1 MTRAILLASTALLM
15 TAPAALAAGY
25 GPTGGQPAGEQ
36 MVGGRPA
43 GGQLA
48 LTRVL
53 LSTGGVGYFEY
64 EATVSGDADLSL
76 EVRRDQVDDVL
87 KSIVVYDDKGGVGT
101 IGLPGAEPLDT
112 AFRELPF
119 SAGDLSSPAAL
130 LNAMRGAEVTSGGSR
145 QLTGRLMSVTEET
158 VRLPGNDGTTTTRHR
173 VTLMTAEG
181 LRQLVL
187 EEADALRFTDPAVQ
201 AQIDRALSAVAENA
215 RRERRRLTV
224 HSRAPQDK
232 TSQDGQAGDRRVRV
246 GYVAEM
252 PLWKATYRLSM
263 AQNGQPQNGQPPNGP
278 AKEGSGALQ
287 GWAVL
292 ENLSGE
298 DWQGVDLT
306 VVSGNPV
313 TLRQALY
320 TPYFVERPE
329 VPVEVLGRI
338 LPTADEGTVTLNDAR
353 QAMRPQSE
361 ASRAGAPPATA
372 MAATPPQATP
382 MAPAPAPM
390 AEPLAK
396 VAPYGS
402 AAGTPAMA
410 AVSGAEAG
418 AAEGA
423 QVLFHYPQPVSVPN
437 GGTLMMPIVARALPV
452 ERVALYQPGTDARHP
467 LASLRL
473 RNDGDTA
480 LPPGLLTFYDRNAAA
495 SAYVGDARMAT
506 LPAGDSRLLSFAVDQ
521 AVTID
526 REEKP
531 SRRLSRA
538 TLVDGVLTLS
548 VTDRQST
555 LYTVAGAPDGD
566 RSVVIE
572 HPRRPGWDLAV
583 PAEGKPE
590 VTANAYRLPL
600 AVPAGKT
607 VTLTATLE
615 RPRQERIVL
624 TDLTADQIAARAS
637 APELPPEVRQALT
650 MLAGLRAAVAEK
662 ERRIADLERERT
674 ERIADQDRLR
684 ENLKALP
691 AGSDLHK
698 RTLAKMAEAETRLEA
713 LARDMATAR
722 AEAEAARQT
731 LRERVKAMT
740 I

>member
-15 TAPAALAAGY
+15 AAPGALAATGAAN
-25 GPTGGQPAGEQ
+25 GPGGNGPG
-36 MVGGRPA
+36 

-64 EATVSGDADLSL
+64 EATVTGDADLSL

-119 SAGDLSSPAAL
+119 SPGDLTSPAAL
-130 LNAMRGAEVTSGGSR
+130 LSAMQGAEVTAGGSR

-158 VRLPGNDGTTTTRHR
+158 VRLPGNDGATATRHR

-187 EEADALRFTDPAVQ
+187 EEADTLHFTDPAVQ
-201 AQIDRALSAVAENA
+201 AQIDKALSAVADNA

-224 HSRAPQDK
+224 HSNAPRDA
-232 TSQDGQAGDRRVRV
+232 QASGERRVRV
-246 GYVAEM
+246 GYVAAT
-252 PLWKATYRLSM
+252 PLWKATYRLSLGTDGAAAQEGKAQDGP
-263 AQNGQPQNGQPPNGP
+263 AQNGN
-278 AKEGSGALQ
+278 GALQ

-298 DWQGVDLT
+298 DWRGVDLT

-329 VPVEVLGRI
+329 VPVEVLGRV
-338 LPTADEGTVTLNDAR
+338 LPSADEGTVTLDDAR
-353 QAMRPQSE
+353 AAMRPQAES
-361 ASRAGAPPATA
+361 SRAAPPPAAA
-372 MAATPPQATP
+372 MAAPTP

-396 VAPYGS
+396 TAPYGS
-402 AAGTPAMA
+402 AAGTPAVA
-410 AVSGAEAG
+410 AVRSAEAG

-423 QVLFHYPQPVSVPN
+423 QVLFRYPQPVSVPN
-437 GGTLMMPIVARALPV
+437 GGTLMMPIAARALPV
-452 ERVALYQPGTDARHP
+452 ERVALYQPASDGRHP

-480 LPPGLLTFYDRNAAA
+480 LPPGLLTFYDRASKSDGTGAAT

-531 SRRLSRA
+531 GRRLSRA
-538 TLVDGVLTLS
+538 SIADGVLTLS

-555 LYTVAGAPDGD
+555 TYTVAGAPDGD
-566 RSVVIE
+566 RSLIIE
-572 HPRRPGWDLAV
+572 HPRRPGWELAE
-583 PAEGKPE
+583 PAGNKPDA
-590 VTANAYRLPL
+590 TAAAYRLPL

-624 TDLTADQIAARAS
+624 TDLTADQIAARAD
-637 APELPPEVRQALT
+637 AAELPAEVRQALT
-650 MLAGLRAAVAEK
+650 TLAGLRAAVAEK
-662 ERRIADLERERT
+662 ERRIAELERDRA

-698 RTLAKMAEAETRLEA
+698 RTLAKMAEAENRLDA
-713 LARDMATAR
+713 LARDLTTAR
-722 AEAEAARQT
+722 GEAEAARQT
-731 LRERVKAMT
+731 LRERVKALA

>member
-15 TAPAALAAGY
+15 AAPAAFAA
-25 GPTGGQPAGEQ
+25 TGG
-36 MVGGRPA
+36 PA

-64 EATVSGDADLSL
+64 EAAVSGDADLSL

-101 IGLPGAEPLDT
+101 IALPGAEPLDT

-119 SAGDLSSPAAL
+119 SADDLTSPAAL
-130 LNAMRGAEVTSGGSR
+130 LNAMRGAEVTTGGSR

-158 VRLPGNDGTTTTRHR
+158 ARLPGNDGATTTRHR
-173 VTLMTAEG
+173 VTLMTADG

-224 HSRAPQDK
+224 HSRAPQD
-232 TSQDGQAGDRRVRV
+232 GQAAGERRVRV
-246 GYVAEM
+246 GFVAEM
-252 PLWKATYRLSM
+252 PLWKATYRLSLGTGLG
-263 AQNGQPQNGQPPNGP
+263 QNGQGQNGQADKG
-278 AKEGSGALQ
+278 KGALQ

-298 DWQGVDLT
+298 DWRGVDLT

-329 VPVEVLGRI
+329 VPVEVLGRV
-338 LPTADEGTVTLNDAR
+338 LPSADEGAVTLNDAR
-353 QAMRPQSE
+353 SAMRAQSE
-361 ASRAGAPPATA
+361 ASRAGAPPVTA
-372 MAATPPQATP
+372 MAAPPP
-382 MAPAPAPM
+382 MPGAPAPAPM
-390 AEPLAK
+390 GEALAK
-396 VAPYGS
+396 AAPYGS

-410 AVSGAEAG
+410 AVQGAEAG

-437 GGTLMMPIVARALPV
+437 GGTLMMPIAASTLPV
-452 ERVALYQPGTDARHP
+452 ERVALYQPAADARHP

-480 LPPGLLTFYDRNAAA
+480 LPPGLLTFYDRGTAN

-506 LPAGDSRLLSFAVDQ
+506 LPAGESRLLSFAVDQ
-521 AVTID
+521 AVTVD

-538 TLVDGVLTLS
+538 TIADGVLTLS
-548 VTDRQST
+548 VIDRQST
-555 LYTVAGAPDGD
+555 TYTVAGAPDAD
-566 RSVVIE
+566 RDVVIE
-572 HPRRPGWDLAV
+572 HPRRPGWELTE
-583 PAEGKPE
+583 PANGKPE
-590 VTANAYRLPL
+590 ATATAYRLPL

-637 APELPPEVRQALT
+637 APELPAEVRQALT
-650 MLAGLRAAVAEK
+650 TLAGLRAAVAEK
-662 ERRIADLERERT
+662 ERRIAELEHERA

-698 RTLAKMAEAETRLEA
+698 RTLAKMAEAENRLDA
-713 LARDMATAR
+713 LARDLTTAR
-722 AEAEAARQT
+722 SEAEAARQT
-731 LRERVKAMT
+731 LRERVKALA

>member
-15 TAPAALAAGY
+15 AAPAAFAATG
-25 GPTGGQPAGEQ
+25 GPT
-36 MVGGRPA
+36 

-101 IGLPGAEPLDT
+101 IALPGAEPLDT

-119 SAGDLSSPAAL
+119 SAGDLTSPAAL
-130 LNAMRGAEVTSGGSR
+130 LNAMRGAEVTTGGSR

-158 VRLPGNDGTTTTRHR
+158 VRLPGNDGATTTRHR
-173 VTLMTAEG
+173 VTLMTSEG

-201 AQIDRALSAVAENA
+201 AQIDRALSAVADNA

-224 HSRAPQDK
+224 HTRAPQD
-232 TSQDGQAGDRRVRV
+232 GQAAGERRVRV

-252 PLWKATYRLSM
+252 PLWKATYRLSLGTG
-263 AQNGQPQNGQPPNGP
+263 AGQNGEGQNAQGQNGQ
-278 AKEGSGALQ
+278 ADKGSGALQ

-298 DWQGVDLT
+298 DWSNVDLT

-329 VPVEVLGRI
+329 VPVEVLGRV
-338 LPTADEGTVTLNDAR
+338 LPSADEGAVTLNDAR
-353 QAMRPQSE
+353 PAMRSQSE
-361 ASRAGAPPATA
+361 ASRAGAPPAAA
-372 MAATPPQATP
+372 MAAPPP
-382 MAPAPAPM
+382 MPGAPAPAPM
-390 AEPLAK
+390 GEPLAK

-402 AAGTPAMA
+402 AASTPAMA
-410 AVSGAEAG
+410 AVRDAEAG

-437 GGTLMMPIVARALPV
+437 GGTLMMPIAATSLPV
-452 ERVALYQPGTDARHP
+452 ERVALYQPAADARHP

-480 LPPGLLTFYDRNAAA
+480 LPPGLLTFYDRGSAN

-506 LPAGDSRLLSFAVDQ
+506 LPAGESRLLSFAVDQ
-521 AVTID
+521 AITVD

-538 TLVDGVLTLS
+538 TLADGVLTLS
-548 VTDRQST
+548 VVDRQST
-555 LYTVAGAPDGD
+555 TYTVAGAPDAD
-566 RSVVIE
+566 RDVVIE
-572 HPRRPGWDLAV
+572 HPRRPGWELAE
-583 PAEGKPE
+583 PANGKPE
-590 VTANAYRLPL
+590 ATATAYRLPL

-637 APELPPEVRQALT
+637 APELPAEVRQALT
-650 MLAGLRAAVAEK
+650 TLAGLRAAVAEK
-662 ERRIADLERERT
+662 ERRIAELERERT

-698 RTLAKMAEAETRLEA
+698 RTLAKMAEAESRLDA
-713 LARDMATAR
+713 LARDLTAAR
-722 AEAEAARQT
+722 NEADAARQT
-731 LRERVKAMT
+731 LRERVKAMV

>member
-15 TAPAALAAGY
+15 AAPAALAA
-25 GPTGGQPAGEQ
+25 TGGPAG
-36 MVGGRPA
+36 R
-43 GGQLA
+43 QLA

-101 IGLPGAEPLDT
+101 IALPGAEPLDT

-119 SAGDLSSPAAL
+119 SADDLTSPAAL
-130 LNAMRGAEVTSGGSR
+130 LNAMRGAEVTTGGSR

-158 VRLPGNDGTTTTRHR
+158 VRLPGNDGATTTRHR

-187 EEADALRFTDPAVQ
+187 EEADALHFTDPAVQ
-201 AQIDRALSAVAENA
+201 SQIDRALSAVAENA

-224 HSRAPQDK
+224 HSRAPQD
-232 TSQDGQAGDRRVRV
+232 GQAAGERRVRV
-246 GYVAEM
+246 GFVAEM
-252 PLWKATYRLSM
+252 PLWKATYRLSLGTGQGQNGQE
-263 AQNGQPQNGQPPNGP
+263 QNGQPD
-278 AKEGSGALQ
+278 KGSGALQ

-298 DWQGVDLT
+298 DWRGVDLT

-329 VPVEVLGRI
+329 VPVEVLGRV
-338 LPTADEGTVTLNDAR
+338 LPSADEGAVTLNDAR
-353 QAMRPQSE
+353 SAMRAQSE
-361 ASRAGAPPATA
+361 ASRAGAPPVTA
-372 MAATPPQATP
+372 MAAPPP
-382 MAPAPAPM
+382 MPGAPAPAPM
-390 AEPLAK
+390 GEALAK
-396 VAPYGS
+396 AAPYGS

-410 AVSGAEAG
+410 AVQGAEAG

-437 GGTLMMPIVARALPV
+437 GGTLMMPIAASTLPV
-452 ERVALYQPGTDARHP
+452 ERVALYQPATDARHP

-480 LPPGLLTFYDRNAAA
+480 LPPGLLTFYDRGSAN

-506 LPAGDSRLLSFAVDQ
+506 LPAGESRLLSFAVDQ

-538 TLVDGVLTLS
+538 TIADGVLTLS
-548 VTDRQST
+548 VIDRQST
-555 LYTVAGAPDGD
+555 TYTVAGAPDAD
-566 RSVVIE
+566 RDVVIE
-572 HPRRPGWDLAV
+572 HPRRPGWDLAE
-583 PAEGKPE
+583 PANGKPE
-590 VTANAYRLPL
+590 ATATAYRLPL

-637 APELPPEVRQALT
+637 APELPAEVRQALT
-650 MLAGLRAAVAEK
+650 TLAGLRAAVAEK
-662 ERRIADLERERT
+662 ERRIAELERERT

-698 RTLAKMAEAETRLEA
+698 RTLAKMAEAENRLDA
-713 LARDMATAR
+713 LARDLTTAR
-722 AEAEAARQT
+722 NEAEAARQT
-731 LRERVKAMT
+731 LRERVKALA

>member
-15 TAPAALAAGY
+15 AAPAAFAA
-25 GPTGGQPAGEQ
+25 TGG
-36 MVGGRPA
+36 PA

-101 IGLPGAEPLDT
+101 IALPGAEPLDT

-119 SAGDLSSPAAL
+119 SADDLTSPAAL
-130 LNAMRGAEVTSGGSR
+130 LNAMRGAEVTTGGSR

-158 VRLPGNDGTTTTRHR
+158 VRLPGNDSATTTRHR
-173 VTLMTAEG
+173 VTLMTGEG

-201 AQIDRALSAVAENA
+201 SQIDRALSAVAENA

-224 HSRAPQDK
+224 HSRAPQG
-232 TSQDGQAGDRRVRV
+232 QEAGQGAGQAAGERRVRV
-246 GYVAEM
+246 GFVAEM
-252 PLWKATYRLSM
+252 PLWKATYRLSLG
-263 AQNGQPQNGQPPNGP
+263 AGPGQNGQGQNGQ
-278 AKEGSGALQ
+278 ADKGSGALQ

-298 DWQGVDLT
+298 DWRGVDLT

-329 VPVEVLGRI
+329 VPVEVLGRV
-338 LPTADEGTVTLNDAR
+338 LPSADEGAVTLNDAR
-353 QAMRPQSE
+353 PAMRSQSE
-361 ASRAGAPPATA
+361 ASRAGAPPAAA
-372 MAATPPQATP
+372 MAAPAP
-382 MAPAPAPM
+382 MPGAPAPAPM
-390 AEPLAK
+390 GEALAK

-410 AVSGAEAG
+410 AVHGAEAG

-437 GGTLMMPIVARALPV
+437 GGTLMMPIAASTLPV
-452 ERVALYQPGTDARHP
+452 ERVALYQPATDARHP

-480 LPPGLLTFYDRNAAA
+480 LPPGLLTFYDRGAAN

-506 LPAGDSRLLSFAVDQ
+506 LPAGESRLLSFAVDQ

-538 TLVDGVLTLS
+538 TIADGVLTLS
-548 VTDRQST
+548 VIDRQST
-555 LYTVAGAPDGD
+555 TYTVAGAPDAD
-566 RSVVIE
+566 RDVVIE
-572 HPRRPGWDLAV
+572 HPRRPGWDLAE
-583 PAEGKPE
+583 PANGKPE
-590 VTANAYRLPL
+590 ATATAYRLAL

-637 APELPPEVRQALT
+637 APELPAEVRQALT
-650 MLAGLRAAVAEK
+650 TLAGLRAAVAEK
-662 ERRIADLERERT
+662 ERRIAELERERA
-674 ERIADQDRLR
+674 ERITDQDRLR

-691 AGSDLHK
+691 PGSDLHK
-698 RTLAKMAEAETRLEA
+698 RTLAKMAEAENRLDA
-713 LARDMATAR
+713 LARDLGTAR
-722 AEAEAARQT
+722 SEAEAARQT
-731 LRERVKAMT
+731 LRERVKAMA

>member
-15 TAPAALAAGY
+15 AAPGALAATGAAD
-25 GPTGGQPAGEQ
+25 GPGGNGP
-36 MVGGRPA
+36 GGR
-43 GGQLA
+43 QLA

-64 EATVSGDADLSL
+64 EATVTGDADLSL

-119 SAGDLSSPAAL
+119 SPGDLTSPAAL
-130 LNAMRGAEVTSGGSR
+130 LSAMQGAEVTAGGSR

-158 VRLPGNDGTTTTRHR
+158 VRLPGNDGATATRHR
-173 VTLMTAEG
+173 VTLMTADG

-187 EEADALRFTDPAVQ
+187 EEADTLRFTDPAVQ
-201 AQIDRALSAVAENA
+201 AQIDKALSAVADNA

-224 HSRAPQDK
+224 HSNAPRDA
-232 TSQDGQAGDRRVRV
+232 QASGERRVRV
-246 GYVAEM
+246 GYVAAT
-252 PLWKATYRLSM
+252 PLWKATYRLSLGTDGAAAQEGKAQDGP
-263 AQNGQPQNGQPPNGP
+263 AQNG
-278 AKEGSGALQ
+278 KGALQ

-298 DWQGVDLT
+298 DWRGVDLT

-329 VPVEVLGRI
+329 VPVEVLGRV
-338 LPTADEGTVTLNDAR
+338 LPSADEGTVTLDDAR
-353 QAMRPQSE
+353 AAMRPQAES
-361 ASRAGAPPATA
+361 SRAAPPPAAA
-372 MAATPPQATP
+372 MAAPTP

-396 VAPYGS
+396 TAPYGS
-402 AAGTPAMA
+402 AAGTPAVA
-410 AVSGAEAG
+410 AVRSAEAG

-423 QVLFHYPQPVSVPN
+423 QVLFRYPQPVSVPN
-437 GGTLMMPIVARALPV
+437 GGTLMMPIAARALPV
-452 ERVALYQPGTDARHP
+452 ERVALYQPASDGRHP

-480 LPPGLLTFYDRNAAA
+480 LPPGLLTFYDRASKSDGTGAAT

-538 TLVDGVLTLS
+538 TIADGVLTLS

-555 LYTVAGAPDGD
+555 TYTVAGAPDGD
-566 RSVVIE
+566 RSLIIE
-572 HPRRPGWDLAV
+572 HPRRPGWELAE
-583 PAEGKPE
+583 PAGNKPDA
-590 VTANAYRLPL
+590 TAAAYRLPL

-607 VTLTATLE
+607 ATLTATLE

-624 TDLTADQIAARAS
+624 TDLTADQIAARAD
-637 APELPPEVRQALT
+637 AAELPPEVRQALT
-650 MLAGLRAAVAEK
+650 TLAGLRAAVAEK
-662 ERRIADLERERT
+662 ERRIAELERDRA

-698 RTLAKMAEAETRLEA
+698 RTLAKMAEAENRLDA
-713 LARDMATAR
+713 LARDLTTAR
-722 AEAEAARQT
+722 GEAEAARQT
-731 LRERVKAMT
+731 LRERVKALA

>member
-15 TAPAALAAGY
+15 AAPAAWAAAD
-25 GPTGGQPAGEQ
+25 GPT
-36 MVGGRPA
+36 

-87 KSIVVYDDKGGVGT
+87 KSIVVYDDRGGVGT
-101 IGLPGAEPLDT
+101 IGLAGAEPLDT

-119 SAGDLSSPAAL
+119 SAGDLTSPAAL

-158 VRLPGNDGTTTTRHR
+158 VRLPGNDGATATRHR
-173 VTLMTAEG
+173 VTLMTADG
-181 LRQLVL
+181 MRQLVL

-224 HSRAPQDK
+224 HSRAPQD
-232 TSQDGQAGDRRVRV
+232 GQAAGERRIRV
-246 GYVAEM
+246 GYVAET

-263 AQNGQPQNGQPPNGP
+263 TQNGQPQSGTS
-278 AKEGSGALQ
+278 KEGSGALQ

-298 DWQGVDLT
+298 DWKGVDLT

-329 VPVEVLGRI
+329 VPVEVLGRV
-338 LPTADEGTVTLNDAR
+338 LPTADEGAVTLNDAHP
-353 QAMRPQSE
+353 AMRAQPE
-361 ASRAGAPPATA
+361 ASRAGAPPAAA
-372 MAATPPQATP
+372 MAAPPP
-382 MAPAPAPM
+382 PAPAPAPM
-390 AEPLAK
+390 GEPLAK

-410 AVSGAEAG
+410 AVRGAEAG

-437 GGTLMMPIVARALPV
+437 GGTLMMPIAVRSLPV

-480 LPPGLLTFYDRNAAA
+480 LPPGLLTFYDRTRAAGA
-495 SAYVGDARMAT
+495 ETSAYVGDARMAT

-538 TLVDGVLTLS
+538 ALADGVLTLS

-555 LYTVAGAPDGD
+555 TYTVAGAPDAD

-572 HPRRPGWDLAV
+572 HPRRPGWDIAE
-583 PAEGKPE
+583 PANGKTE
-590 VTANAYRLPL
+590 ATAGAYRLPL

-624 TDLTADQIAARAS
+624 TDLSADQIAARAS

-650 MLAGLRAAVAEK
+650 VLAGLRSAVAEK

-698 RTLAKMAEAETRLEA
+698 RTLAKMAEAENRLDA
-713 LARDMATAR
+713 LARDLTTAR
-722 AEAEAARQT
+722 NEAEAARQT
-731 LRERVKAMT
+731 LRERVKALV

>member
-15 TAPAALAAGY
+15 AAPAAWAAAD
-25 GPTGGQPAGEQ
+25 GPT
-36 MVGGRPA
+36 

-119 SAGDLSSPAAL
+119 SAGDLTSPAAL

-158 VRLPGNDGTTTTRHR
+158 VRLPGGDGATATRHR

-215 RRERRRLTV
+215 RRERRQLTV
-224 HSRAPQDK
+224 HSRAPQGAP
-232 TSQDGQAGDRRVRV
+232 QDGQAAGERRVRV

-263 AQNGQPQNGQPPNGP
+263 TQGGQPQTGA
-278 AKEGSGALQ
+278 AKAGSGALQ

-298 DWQGVDLT
+298 DWKGIDLT

-329 VPVEVLGRI
+329 VPVEVLGRV
-338 LPTADEGTVTLNDAR
+338 LPTADEGTVTLNDAHP
-353 QAMRPQSE
+353 AMRAQSE
-361 ASRAGAPPATA
+361 ASRAAVPPAAA
-372 MAATPPQATP
+372 MAAPPPPAPT
-382 MAPAPAPM
+382 MAPAPM
-390 AEPLAK
+390 GEPLAK

-410 AVSGAEAG
+410 AVRGADAG

-437 GGTLMMPIVARALPV
+437 GGTLMMPIAVRSLPV

-480 LPPGLLTFYDRNAAA
+480 LPPGLLTFYDRTGGAGAET

-538 TLVDGVLTLS
+538 TLADGVLTLS

-555 LYTVAGAPDGD
+555 TYTVAGAPDAD

-572 HPRRPGWDLAV
+572 HPRRPGWDLAE
-583 PAEGKPE
+583 PADGKPE
-590 VTANAYRLPL
+590 ATAGAYRLPL

-624 TDLTADQIAARAS
+624 TDLSADQIAARAS
-637 APELPPEVRQALT
+637 APELPTEVRQVLT
-650 MLAGLRAAVAEK
+650 ILASLRSAVAEK
-662 ERRIADLERERT
+662 ERRIAELERERT

-698 RTLAKMAEAETRLEA
+698 RTLAKMAEAENRLDG
-713 LARDMATAR
+713 LARDLTTAR
-722 AEAEAARQT
+722 TEAEAARQT
-731 LRERVKAMT
+731 LRERVKALA

>member
-1 MTRAILLASTALLM
+1 DGRR
-15 TAPAALAAGY
+15 
-25 GPTGGQPAGEQ
+25 AGE
-36 MVGGRPA
+36 
-43 GGQLA
+43 
-48 LTRVL
+48 
-53 LSTGGVGYFEY
+53 
-64 EATVSGDADLSL
+64 
-76 EVRRDQVDDVL
+76 
-87 KSIVVYDDKGGVGT
+87 
-101 IGLPGAEPLDT
+101 
-112 AFRELPF
+112 
-119 SAGDLSSPAAL
+119 
-130 LNAMRGAEVTSGGSR
+130 
-145 QLTGRLMSVTEET
+145 
-158 VRLPGNDGTTTTRHR
+158 
-173 VTLMTAEG
+173 
-181 LRQLVL
+181 
-187 EEADALRFTDPAVQ
+187 
-201 AQIDRALSAVAENA
+201 
-215 RRERRRLTV
+215 
-224 HSRAPQDK
+224 
-232 TSQDGQAGDRRVRV
+232 RRVRV
-246 GYVAEM
+246 GYVGEM
-252 PLWKATYRLSM
+252 PLWKATYRLSLG
-263 AQNGQPQNGQPPNGP
+263 NGH
-278 AKEGSGALQ
+278 AEKGSGALQ

-298 DWQGVDLT
+298 DWKGVDLT

-329 VPVEVLGRI
+329 VPVEVLGRV
-338 LPTADEGTVTLNDAR
+338 LPSADEGAVTLNDTRA
-353 QAMRPQSE
+353 AMRPQAES
-361 ASRAGAPPATA
+361 SRAAVPPAAA
-372 MAATPPQATP
+372 MAAPPPP
-382 MAPAPAPM
+382 MAAPAPM
-390 AEPLAK
+390 GEPLAK
-396 VAPYGS
+396 AAPYGT

-410 AVSGAEAG
+410 TVRGADAG

-437 GGTLMMPIVARALPV
+437 GGTLMLPIAARSLPV
-452 ERVALYQPGTDARHP
+452 ERVALYQPATDARHP

-480 LPPGLLTFYDRNAAA
+480 LPPGLLTFYDRTASS

-538 TLVDGVLTLS
+538 TLADGVLTLS

-555 LYTVAGAPDGD
+555 TYTVAGAPDGD

-572 HPRRPGWDLAV
+572 HPRRAGWDLAE
-583 PAEGKPE
+583 PADGKTE
-590 VTANAYRLPL
+590 ATAGAYRLPL

-624 TDLTADQIAARAS
+624 TDLSADQIAARAS

-650 MLAGLRAAVAEK
+650 ALAGLRATVAEK

-698 RTLAKMAEAETRLEA
+698 RTLAKMAEAETRLDG
-713 LARDMATAR
+713 LARDLTAAR
-722 AEAEAARQT
+722 TEAETARQT

>member
-15 TAPAALAAGY
+15 AAPAAFAA
-25 GPTGGQPAGEQ
+25 TGG
-36 MVGGRPA
+36 PA

-101 IGLPGAEPLDT
+101 IALPGAEPLDT

-119 SAGDLSSPAAL
+119 SADDLTSPAAL
-130 LNAMRGAEVTSGGSR
+130 LNAMRGAEVTTGGSR

-158 VRLPGNDGTTTTRHR
+158 VRLPGNDGATTTRHR

-187 EEADALRFTDPAVQ
+187 EEADALRFTDSAVQ

-224 HSRAPQDK
+224 HSRAPQD
-232 TSQDGQAGDRRVRV
+232 GQAAGERRVRV
-246 GYVAEM
+246 GFVAEM
-252 PLWKATYRLSM
+252 PLWKATYRLSLGTGLG
-263 AQNGQPQNGQPPNGP
+263 QNGQGQNGQ
-278 AKEGSGALQ
+278 ADKSTGALQ

-298 DWQGVDLT
+298 DWRGVDLT

-329 VPVEVLGRI
+329 VPVEVLGRV
-338 LPTADEGTVTLNDAR
+338 LPSADEGAVTLNDAR
-353 QAMRPQSE
+353 SAMRAQSE
-361 ASRAGAPPATA
+361 ASRAGAPPVTA
-372 MAATPPQATP
+372 MAAPPP
-382 MAPAPAPM
+382 MPGAPAPAPM
-390 AEPLAK
+390 GEALAK
-396 VAPYGS
+396 AAPYGS

-410 AVSGAEAG
+410 AVQGAEAG

-437 GGTLMMPIVARALPV
+437 GGTLMMPIAASTLPV
-452 ERVALYQPGTDARHP
+452 ERVALYQPAADARHP

-480 LPPGLLTFYDRNAAA
+480 LPPGLLTFYDRGTAN

-506 LPAGDSRLLSFAVDQ
+506 LPAGESRLLSFAVDQ
-521 AVTID
+521 AVTVD

-538 TLVDGVLTLS
+538 TIADGVLTLS
-548 VTDRQST
+548 VIDRQST
-555 LYTVAGAPDGD
+555 TYTVAGAPDAD
-566 RSVVIE
+566 RDVVIE
-572 HPRRPGWDLAV
+572 HPRRPGWELAE
-583 PAEGKPE
+583 PANGKPE
-590 VTANAYRLPL
+590 ATATAYRLPL

-637 APELPPEVRQALT
+637 APELPAEVRQALT
-650 MLAGLRAAVAEK
+650 TLAGLRAAVAEK
-662 ERRIADLERERT
+662 ERRIAELEHERA

-698 RTLAKMAEAETRLEA
+698 RTLAKMAEAENRLDA
-713 LARDMATAR
+713 LARDLNTAR
-722 AEAEAARQT
+722 SEAEAARQT
-731 LRERVKAMT
+731 LRERVKALA

>member
-15 TAPAALAAGY
+15 AAPGALAATGTAD
-25 GPTGGQPAGEQ
+25 GPGGNGPGS
-36 MVGGRPA
+36 
-43 GGQLA
+43 GQLA

-64 EATVSGDADLSL
+64 EATVTGDADLSL

-119 SAGDLSSPAAL
+119 SPGDLTSPAAL
-130 LNAMRGAEVTSGGSR
+130 LSAMQGAEVTAGGSR

-158 VRLPGNDGTTTTRHR
+158 VRLSGNDGATATRHR
-173 VTLMTAEG
+173 VTLMTADG

-187 EEADALRFTDPAVQ
+187 EEADTLRFTDPAVQ
-201 AQIDRALSAVAENA
+201 AQIDKALVAVAENA

-224 HSRAPQDK
+224 HSNAPRDP
-232 TSQDGQAGDRRVRV
+232 QAAGERRVRV
-246 GYVAEM
+246 GYVAAT
-252 PLWKATYRLSM
+252 PLWKATYRLSLGTDGAA
-263 AQNGQPQNGQPPNGP
+263 AQNGQASDGKAQDG
-278 AKEGSGALQ
+278 KGALQ

-298 DWQGVDLT
+298 DWRGVDLT

-329 VPVEVLGRI
+329 VPVEVLGRV
-338 LPTADEGTVTLNDAR
+338 LPSADEGTVTLDDTRA
-353 QAMRPQSE
+353 AMRPQAES
-361 ASRAGAPPATA
+361 SRAAPPPAAA
-372 MAATPPQATP
+372 MAA
-382 MAPAPAPM
+382 PAPDPM

-396 VAPYGS
+396 TAPYGS
-402 AAGTPAMA
+402 AAGTPAVA
-410 AVSGAEAG
+410 AVRSAETG

-423 QVLFHYPQPVSVPN
+423 QVLFRYPQPVSVPN
-437 GGTLMMPIVARALPV
+437 GGTLMMPIAARALPV
-452 ERVALYQPGTDARHP
+452 ERVALYQPASDGRHP

-480 LPPGLLTFYDRNAAA
+480 LPPGLLTFYDRTSKSDGAATA
-495 SAYVGDARMAT
+495 TSAYVGDARMAT

-538 TLVDGVLTLS
+538 SIADGVLTLS

-555 LYTVAGAPDGD
+555 TYTVAGAPDGD
-566 RSVVIE
+566 RNLIIE
-572 HPRRPGWDLAV
+572 HPRRPGWELAE
-583 PAEGKPE
+583 PAGNKPDA
-590 VTANAYRLPL
+590 TAAAYRLPL

-624 TDLTADQIAARAS
+624 TDLTADQIAARAD
-637 APELPPEVRQALT
+637 AAELPAEVRQALT
-650 MLAGLRAAVAEK
+650 TLAGLRAAVADK
-662 ERRIADLERERT
+662 ERRIAELERDRA

-698 RTLAKMAEAETRLEA
+698 RTLAKMAEAENRLDA
-713 LARDMATAR
+713 LARDLTTAR
-722 AEAEAARQT
+722 GEAEAARQT
-731 LRERVKAMT
+731 LRERVKALAL
-740 I
+740 

>member
-15 TAPAALAAGY
+15 AAPAAFAA
-25 GPTGGQPAGEQ
+25 TGG
-36 MVGGRPA
+36 PA

-76 EVRRDQVDDVL
+76 EVRRYQVDDVL

-101 IGLPGAEPLDT
+101 IALPGAEPLDT

-119 SAGDLSSPAAL
+119 SADDLTSPAAL
-130 LNAMRGAEVTSGGSR
+130 LNAMRGAEVTTGGSR

-158 VRLPGNDGTTTTRHR
+158 VRLPGNDGATTTRHR

-187 EEADALRFTDPAVQ
+187 EEADALRFTDPVVQ
-201 AQIDRALSAVAENA
+201 SQIDRALSAVAENA

-224 HSRAPQDK
+224 HSRAPQG
-232 TSQDGQAGDRRVRV
+232 QEAGQAAGERRVRV

-252 PLWKATYRLSM
+252 PLWKATYRLSLG
-263 AQNGQPQNGQPPNGP
+263 AGPGQNGQGQNGQ
-278 AKEGSGALQ
+278 ADKGSGALQ

-298 DWQGVDLT
+298 DWRGVDLT

-329 VPVEVLGRI
+329 VPVEVLGRV
-338 LPTADEGTVTLNDAR
+338 LPSADEGAVTLNDAR
-353 QAMRPQSE
+353 PAMRSE
-361 ASRAGAPPATA
+361 ASRAGAPPAAA
-372 MAATPPQATP
+372 MAAPPP
-382 MAPAPAPM
+382 MPGAPAPAPM
-390 AEPLAK
+390 GEALAK

-410 AVSGAEAG
+410 AVRSAEAG

-437 GGTLMMPIVARALPV
+437 GGTLMMPIAATSLPV
-452 ERVALYQPGTDARHP
+452 ERVALYQPATDARHP

-480 LPPGLLTFYDRNAAA
+480 LPPGLLTFYDRGAAS
-495 SAYVGDARMAT
+495 SAYVGDARLAT
-506 LPAGDSRLLSFAVDQ
+506 LPAGESRLLSFAVDQ
-521 AVTID
+521 AVTVD

-538 TLVDGVLTLS
+538 TIADGVLTLS
-548 VTDRQST
+548 VIDRQST
-555 LYTVAGAPDGD
+555 TYTVAGAPDAD
-566 RSVVIE
+566 RDVVIE
-572 HPRRPGWDLAV
+572 HPRHPGWELAE
-583 PAEGKPE
+583 PANGKPE
-590 VTANAYRLPL
+590 ATATAYRLPL

-637 APELPPEVRQALT
+637 APELPAEVRQALT
-650 MLAGLRAAVAEK
+650 TLAGLRAAVAEK
-662 ERRIADLERERT
+662 ERRIAELERERA

-698 RTLAKMAEAETRLEA
+698 RTLAKMAEAENRLDA
-713 LARDMATAR
+713 LARDLTTAR
-722 AEAEAARQT
+722 NEAEAARQT
-731 LRERVKAMT
+731 LRERVKALA

>member
-1 MTRAILLASTALLM
+1 MTRAILLATTALL
-15 TAPAALAAGY
+15 TAAPAAWAANGSAD
-25 GPTGGQPAGEQ
+25 GGADGGG
-36 MVGGRPA
+36 GGR
-43 GGQLA
+43 LA

-119 SAGDLSSPAAL
+119 SAGDLHSPAAL
-130 LNAMRGAEVTSGGSR
+130 LSAMRGAEVTAGGSS

-158 VRLPGNDGTTTTRHR
+158 ARLPGGDNATVTRHR
-173 VTLMTAEG
+173 VTLMTADG
-181 LRQLVL
+181 MRQLVL
-187 EEADALRFTDPAVQ
+187 EEADTLRFTNPAVQ
-201 AQIDRALSAVAENA
+201 AQIDKALAAVADNA

-224 HSRAPQDK
+224 QSHAPK
-232 TSQDGQAGDRRVRV
+232 DGQAGGERRVRV

-252 PLWKATYRLSM
+252 PLWKATYRLSLG
-263 AQNGQPQNGQPPNGP
+263 ADGAPAGTGRPPDGR
-278 AKEGSGALQ
+278 GALQ

-298 DWQGVDLT
+298 DWRGVDLT

-329 VPVEVLGRI
+329 VPVEVLGRV
-338 LPTADEGTVTLNDAR
+338 LPSADEGTVTLDAAR
-353 QAMRPQSE
+353 PAMRAES
-361 ASRAGAPPATA
+361 SRPAPAPA
-372 MAATPPQATP
+372 MA
-382 MAPAPAPM
+382 APAPM
-390 AEPLAK
+390 AERMAEPMAK
-396 VAPYGS
+396 TATAPYGS
-402 AAGTPAMA
+402 ALGTPAVA
-410 AVSGAEAG
+410 AVDSAEAG
-418 AAEGA
+418 TAEGA
-423 QVLFHYPQPVSVPN
+423 QVLFHYPQPVTVPN
-437 GGTLMMPIVARALPV
+437 GGTLMMPIAARAMPV
-452 ERVALYQPGTDARHP
+452 ERVALYQPATAARHP
-467 LASLRL
+467 LAALRL

-480 LPPGLLTFYDRNAAA
+480 LPPGLLTFYDRASGTAATAAA
-495 SAYVGDARMAT
+495 GNTAAGNTAAGNTAYVGDARMAT

-521 AVTID
+521 SVTVD

-531 SRRLSRA
+531 DRRLSRA
-538 TLVDGVLTLS
+538 TIADGVLTLS
-548 VTDRQST
+548 VIDRQT
-555 LYTVAGAPDGD
+555 TIYTVAGAPDGD
-566 RSVVIE
+566 RNLVIE
-572 HPRRPGWDLAV
+572 HPRRAGWTLAE
-583 PAEGKPE
+583 AAGGGTDGKPDA
-590 VTANAYRLPL
+590 TAIAYRLPL

-624 TDLTADQIAARAS
+624 TDLSADQIAARA
-637 APELPPEVRQALT
+637 AATELPAEVRQALT
-650 MLAGLRAAVAEK
+650 AMAGLRAAVAEK
-662 ERRIADLERERT
+662 ERRIAELERDRT
-674 ERIADQDRLR
+674 DRIADQDRLR

-698 RTLAKMAEAETRLEA
+698 RTLAKMAEAENRLDA
-713 LARDMATAR
+713 IARDLATAR
-722 AEAEAARQT
+722 GEAEAARQT
-731 LRERVKAMT
+731 LRERVKALA